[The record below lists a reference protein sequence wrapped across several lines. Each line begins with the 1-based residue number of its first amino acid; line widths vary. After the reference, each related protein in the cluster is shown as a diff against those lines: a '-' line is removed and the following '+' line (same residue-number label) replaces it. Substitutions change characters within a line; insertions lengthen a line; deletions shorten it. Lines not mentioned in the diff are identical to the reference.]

1 MQVRHNSQRL
11 AVLLII
17 LLSSVVTPQVQPTKS
32 ARSLIDAF
40 DDALFV
46 STRDRGG
53 YGQQAIDL
61 YWEADGYTAGALN
74 SDFYQKLR
82 HLYNGL
88 TGDHLVRVSLSDAG
102 WTIKGPSTP
111 LIVAKNQQTGVLIVV
126 GNQTLRPQTVSLE
139 VSGQSVAA
147 TKKQLTLDPSETA
160 AVVSDVCA
168 DSLGSFQANISVSGE
183 RETSVALHGEVRT
196 AVPFHLQILDANGH
210 ETPARVY
217 VRANGISETPLN
229 AFDRAMWITGE
240 HFFYTRG
247 SAEMILPAGKTRI
260 EVRKGFDYQP
270 IIREIDLSPAN
281 ATMEMQLK
289 WLRNMNAS
297 GWYSGDD
304 HIHGNYIGEQWTTPA
319 DDFLTIR
326 SEGLNIGNML
336 VSNSVGGTIH
346 DERFFEGQANTL
358 SNRNEIMRWNQELR
372 TWSYGHL
379 LFLNLKQLVRP
390 LYTGFPDTEHW
401 EDYPSNYR
409 LEQQGRTQS
418 GIALYAH
425 PALKFGQIPSGS
437 RADELAIDVVL
448 HGIDAMEVF
457 SGGDEPS
464 MELWYGLLNLG
475 FRLGISAGSDAF
487 LNRHFAPMAGGERV
501 YVYTGH
507 EFSDVAW
514 SNGLRRGRSFATVA
528 PLLDFKVDKEEP
540 GAEKHFASGP
550 VRVSV
555 RVNAV
560 SSIPFN
566 RIEVVA
572 NGKVVAQV
580 SSPNPT
586 GRLEWSGTISLN
598 ESSWLAARVWAP
610 DNDRVTDAT
619 SRWAERRVAG
629 VTLAAHT
636 SPVYITMNHRRIF
649 SKSDRDFF
657 LHWVDVLTERINKEG
672 KFSSNAHRAE
682 VITTFANARRAYEA
696 LGRSSDEVHRQLSA
710 RTTSIANSLRSGR
723 K

>member
-1 MQVRHNSQRL
+1 M
-11 AVLLII
+11 I
-17 LLSSVVTPQVQPTKS
+17 LLSPLASPQVQPAKS
-32 ARSLIDAF
+32 ARALIDAF
-40 DDALFV
+40 DDALFF
-46 STRDRGG
+46 STRDRGS
-53 YGQQAIDL
+53 YGQHAIDL
-61 YWEADGYTAGALN
+61 YWEADGDTAGPLN

-82 HLYNGL
+82 HLYDGL
-88 TGDHLVRVSLSDAG
+88 TGDCLVRVSLSDAG
-102 WTIKGPSTP
+102 WTVKGPSTP
-111 LIVAKNQQTGVLIVV
+111 MILAQNQQTGILIIVS
-126 GNQTLRPQTVSLE
+126 NQTLRPQTVSLE
-139 VSGQSVAA
+139 VSGQSVA
-147 TKKQLTLDPSETA
+147 TTEKHLTLEPSETG
-160 AVVSDVCA
+160 AVVFEVRV
-168 DSLGSFQANISVSGE
+168 DSLNAFQAHINLKGE
-183 RETSVALHGEVRT
+183 REASAAFDGEVRP
-196 AVPFHLQILDANGH
+196 AVPFHLRILDTNGH

-217 VRANGISETPLN
+217 VRAASGISETPVK

-240 HFFYTRG
+240 HFFYTPG

-270 IIREIDLSPAN
+270 IIREIDLGAAN
-281 ATMEMQLK
+281 KAAEFQLK

-326 SEGLNIGNML
+326 GEGLNFGNML
-336 VSNSVGGTIH
+336 VANSVGDTIH
-346 DERFFEGQANTL
+346 DEQFFEGHANAL

-401 EDYPSNYR
+401 EDYPSNYS
-409 LEQQGRTQS
+409 LEQQGRTQ
-418 GIALYAH
+418 GGVALYAH
-425 PALKFGQIPSGS
+425 PAVKFDQIPSGS
-437 RADELAIDVVL
+437 RADEMAIDVAL
-448 HGIDAMEVF
+448 HGIDAIEVF

-475 FRLGISAGSDAF
+475 FRLGISGGSDAF
-487 LNRHFAPMAGGERV
+487 LNRHFAPIAGGERV

-514 SNGLRRGRSFATVA
+514 SEGLRRGRSFATVG
-528 PLLDFKVDKEEP
+528 PLLDFKVEGEEP

-555 RVNAV
+555 QVNAV

-580 SSPNPT
+580 SSPGPT
-586 GRLEWSGTISLN
+586 DHLDWVGTIPLN

-619 SRWAERRVAG
+619 SRWADRRVAG

-636 SPVYITMNHRRIF
+636 SPVYITINDRPIF

-672 KFSSNAHRAE
+672 KFSSDTHRAE
-682 VITTFANARRAYEA
+682 VIAIFADARRAYEA
-696 LGRSSDEVHRQLSA
+696 LGKTADGSR
-710 RTTSIANSLRSGR
+710 
-723 K
+723 